1 MRYGL
6 LALSAAMLSSGVFA
20 AQSAR
25 SLSLEATA
33 EVTTP
38 GFVLADHGAGY
49 GTLKFAA
56 NRDGVTRLA
65 MR

>member
-6 LALSAAMLSSGVFA
+6 LALSAAMLSSGVLA

-33 EVTTP
+33 AVTTP
-38 GFVLADHGAGY
+38 GFALADRNAGY
-49 GTLKFAA
+49 GTLRFAA